1 MNAFLG
7 SVQHTNNK
15 PLFFQK
21 SQLKKHGLDHLLAK
35 NVYATQNLQ
44 RSIDAYNKFHITTT
58 V

>member
-7 SVQHTNNK
+7 SVQQTNNK

-21 SQLKKHGLDHLLAK
+21 SQLEKVWLKSRPSK
-35 NVYATQNLQ
+35 NVFANQNLQ
-44 RSIDAYNKFHITTT
+44 RSIDAYNKSRITTT

>member
-44 RSIDAYNKFHITTT
+44 RSIDAYNKSHI
-58 V
+58 

>member
-7 SVQHTNNK
+7 SVQQTNDK

-21 SQLKKHGLDHLLAK
+21 SQLKKYGLNHVLAK
-35 NVYATQNLQ
+35 NVCANQNLQ
-44 RSIDAYNKFHITTT
+44 RSIDAYNKSRITTT